1 MVESPRSRRSSLLD
15 GIVILGFIFVAT
27 ALALRTGLRPRDPL
41 AAMAVVF
48 APWISAE
55 DAVIRATAQG
65 GSILRLGAISSIVV
79 VSPPDNG
86 YVDRVFAE
94 GALLVLDPLVLAA
107 CAPALLPREPNT
119 L

>member
-41 AAMAVVF
+41 AAVAVVF

-65 GSILRLGAISSIVV
+65 GSILRLGAIPSIVV

-86 YVDRVFAE
+86 YVDRVFA